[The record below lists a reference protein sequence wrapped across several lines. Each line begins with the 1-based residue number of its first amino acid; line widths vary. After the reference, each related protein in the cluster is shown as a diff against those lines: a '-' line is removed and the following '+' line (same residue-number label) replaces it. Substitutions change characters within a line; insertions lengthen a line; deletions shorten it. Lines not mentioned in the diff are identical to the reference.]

1 MAAEVEELIHR
12 VRQQRAEDYAADIQ
26 AVIEAALLVRHVSK
40 TRSRLGDARGR
51 DLAIFTRLA
60 LDDLLEHL
68 EERR

>member
-1 MAAEVEELIHR
+1 MAAEVDELIQR

-26 AVIEAALLVRHVSK
+26 ATTEAALLLRHVMK
-40 TRSRLGDARGR
+40 TRSRLSDGRGR
-51 DLAIFTRLA
+51 DLAIFARLA